1 VVESML
7 EHPAITRVNRTG
19 FANVVNQSEH
29 IGLDYFGDEV
39 LVGDDYIEDEGEMV
53 LKENLERYLNEVY
66 EFKFKTA

>member
-1 VVESML
+1 ML

-19 FANVVNQSEH
+19 LANVVNQSEH

-39 LVGDDYIEDEGEMV
+39 LVGDDYIEDDGEIV

-66 EFKFKTA
+66 EFKFQTA